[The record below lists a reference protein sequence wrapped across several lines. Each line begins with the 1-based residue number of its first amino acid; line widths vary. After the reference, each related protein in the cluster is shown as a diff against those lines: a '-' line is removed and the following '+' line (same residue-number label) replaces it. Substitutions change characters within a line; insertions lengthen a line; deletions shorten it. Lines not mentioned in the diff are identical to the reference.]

1 MNPVTNDCF
10 IIFTIPSRPWSTTL
24 KFCLERLTARA
35 SGLAVHNAMNPVTFD
50 LKGSNYSYGGFYK
63 GFGLTVTAYPLFS
76 AALAWHL
83 GNSAA

>member
-1 MNPVTNDCF
+1 M
-10 IIFTIPSRPWSTTL
+10 
-24 KFCLERLTARA
+24 
-35 SGLAVHNAMNPVTFD
+35 HNAMNPVTFD